1 MLYIQLVHMNY
12 QWDPAKSKSN
22 VKKHGVEFADAL
34 GVFEDP
40 DAITIED
47 TDSEEEQ
54 RFLSIGLD
62 VLGRIIVVAYTYRDD
77 DVHLIS
83 ARKATKKEVKI
94 YEERI

>member
-1 MLYIQLVHMNY
+1 M
-12 QWDPAKSKSN
+12 
-22 VKKHGVEFADAL
+22 EFADAA

-47 TDSEEEQ
+47 PDSEGEQ

-62 VLGRIIVVAYTYRDD
+62 VLGRIIVAAYTYRDD
-77 DVHLIS
+77 DVRLIS

>member
-1 MLYIQLVHMNY
+1 MNY
-12 QWDPAKSKSN
+12 QWDPAKAKAN
-22 VKKHGVEFADAL
+22 VNKHGVEFADAV

-40 DAITIED
+40 DAITVED
-47 TDSEEEQ
+47 PDSEGEQ

-77 DVHLIS
+77 DVRLIS

>member
-1 MLYIQLVHMNY
+1 MNY
-12 QWDPAKSKSN
+12 QWDPAKAKAN
-22 VKKHGVEFADAL
+22 VNKHGVEFADAV

-40 DAITIED
+40 DAITSED
-47 TDSEEEQ
+47 PDSKGEQ

-77 DVHLIS
+77 DVRLIS

-94 YEERI
+94 YEKRI

>member
-1 MLYIQLVHMNY
+1 M
-12 QWDPAKSKSN
+12 
-22 VKKHGVEFADAL
+22 EFADAA
-34 GVFEDP
+34 GVFEDS

-47 TDSEEEQ
+47 PDSEGEQ

-62 VLGRIIVVAYTYRDD
+62 VLGRIIVAAYTYRDD
-77 DVHLIS
+77 DVRLIS